1 MFVLLSLASAIT
13 VDVEK
18 PMTSGRVSG
27 AMSGDN
33 FLELYFP
40 DPDGWLVLDAGK
52 EPLTVNVGVGCSSA
66 DKCPERQWRY
76 GQYLK
81 GVVLTGAEEAI
92 VQVFT
97 YSDRQLNYVAG
108 YLSGKGNTS
117 KCTNLQVLSPV
128 NIPDTQSV
136 EADTT
141 MCVVGTNLAPM
152 DVEGT
157 NALPSGV
164 SLTAYKCDTPS
175 FTDFTQGRVVPTT
188 HYVYG
193 VSITNLGDAQQNT
206 NTKISNTVT
215 EAMNIGD
222 VVMGNTLPNIRT
234 SIGGEVVQRV
244 LVAGQCERAS
254 LCNPYTNFEWVEEVQ
269 EEDDKKK
276 GLSGG
281 AIAGIV
287 IGVLVG
293 FGAFVG
299 GVVGCVLCSKKKGE
313 EYVPPT

>member
-13 VDVEK
+13 VDVNK
-18 PMTSGRVSG
+18 PMTSGRVNG
-27 AMSGDN
+27 AASGDN

-40 DPDGWLVLDAGK
+40 DPDGWLVLDAGS
-52 EPLTVNVGVGCSSA
+52 EPLTVNVGAGCSSA
-66 DKCPERQWRY
+66 DKCSDRHWRY

-81 GVVLTGAEEAI
+81 GVVLTGSEEAI

-108 YLSGKGNTS
+108 YLSGKGNTT
-117 KCTNLQVLSPV
+117 KCTDLQVLSPV
-128 NIPDTQSV
+128 DIPGTENV
-136 EADTT
+136 AADTT

-152 DVEGT
+152 YVT
-157 NALPSGV
+157 GV
-164 SLTAYKCDTPS
+164 SDLATGVSATVYFCDTPS
-175 FTDFTQGRVVPTT
+175 FKDFTQGTVDET
-188 HYVYG
+188 HYAYG
-193 VSITNLGDAQQNT
+193 VSITNTGETDQST
-206 NTKISNTVT
+206 NTKISNAVDGVNYSDIAT
-215 EAMNIGD
+215 
-222 VVMGNTLPNIRT
+222 GNTLPNIMA
-234 SIGGEVVQRV
+234 SIEDVVVQRV

-254 LCNPYTNFEWVEEVQ
+254 LCNPYTNFEWVEEV
-269 EEDDKKK
+269 EEDDDKKK

-293 FGAFVG
+293 FGAFTG
-299 GVVGCVLCSKKKGE
+299 GVVACVLCSKKKGE